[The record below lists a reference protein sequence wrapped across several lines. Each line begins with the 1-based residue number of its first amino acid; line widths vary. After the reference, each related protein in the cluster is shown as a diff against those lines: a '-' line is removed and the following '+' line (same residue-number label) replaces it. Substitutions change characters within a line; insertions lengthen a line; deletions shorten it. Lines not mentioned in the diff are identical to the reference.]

1 MLSLRG
7 VASRLG
13 LLQVDSEDMPADV
26 APVPHSALSRDGSS
40 SDGDI
45 SVLTTEQKQEMR
57 DYLAAEAAKLEAEA
71 RRGELLTACM
81 LLHP

>member
-1 MLSLRG
+1 MRC
-7 VASRLG
+7 VASRLA
-13 LLQVDSEDMPADV
+13 LLQLHSEDMPADV
-26 APVPHSALSRDGSS
+26 DHGPHSATSRDGSS
-40 SDGDI
+40 SDGDV

-81 LLHP
+81 LLHH